1 MASVGPGRIV
11 SLPAAVQRSGNSW
24 LVPVDFMRLALG
36 PALGLKTDVR
46 RPSHLVIVGDVR
58 LPEVT
63 ARFERAGGNGRLTVD
78 MSPPAASR
86 VTREGSRL
94 IVRLEAAGIDLAPPT
109 GLVPELVSAVRAE
122 GAALTIDLGSLVSG
136 YRAETP
142 EAGRLVIDV
151 LAAGAP
157 PPPPKPVP
165 TDPPVLELPLA
176 PGGGVRTIVLD
187 PGHGGADVG
196 VTGPGGTREKD
207 YVLDLARR
215 LKAAIESR
223 LGLRVLLTRDED
235 ELVPVDRRTSMAN
248 NNKADLFIS
257 LHANASRH
265 SDTRGTQVLTLNA
278 AHYQGRLEAAR
289 STDLPVPVVT
299 GGSRAIDMVPWDLAQ
314 MPFADASARVAE
326 VLVKRLTERKV
337 PLYTMPVNRLPLRPL
352 VGANMPAVLIEA
364 GFLSSAGDE
373 SVLKNPELS
382 AALVEA
388 IVDTVSEL
396 RRDGSSPSVASAE

>member
-1 MASVGPGRIV
+1 
-11 SLPAAVQRSGNSW
+11 
-24 LVPVDFMRLALG
+24 
-36 PALGLKTDVR
+36 
-46 RPSHLVIVGDVR
+46 
-58 LPEVT
+58 
-63 ARFERAGGNGRLTVD
+63 
-78 MSPPAASR
+78 
-86 VTREGSRL
+86 
-94 IVRLEAAGIDLAPPT
+94 
-109 GLVPELVSAVRAE
+109 
-122 GAALTIDLGSLVSG
+122 
-136 YRAETP
+136 
-142 EAGRLVIDV
+142 
-151 LAAGAP
+151 
-157 PPPPKPVP
+157 
-165 TDPPVLELPLA
+165 
-176 PGGGVRTIVLD
+176 
-187 PGHGGADVG
+187 
-196 VTGPGGTREKD
+196 
-207 YVLDLARR
+207 
-215 LKAAIESR
+215 
-223 LGLRVLLTRDED
+223 
-235 ELVPVDRRTSMAN
+235 MAN